1 MVNKHLPFTEYHP
14 ARGHKTRA
22 ASCSARMAQGKL
34 KTTDEEPS
42 RRAACS
48 VTPPHEQ
55 EQVPHRGSVRGGR
68 GSG

>member
-22 ASCSARMAQGKL
+22 ASCSARMAPGKL
-34 KTTDEEPS
+34 KTTDEGTEQA
-42 RRAACS
+42 RRLFRY
-48 VTPPHEQ
+48 PPHEQ